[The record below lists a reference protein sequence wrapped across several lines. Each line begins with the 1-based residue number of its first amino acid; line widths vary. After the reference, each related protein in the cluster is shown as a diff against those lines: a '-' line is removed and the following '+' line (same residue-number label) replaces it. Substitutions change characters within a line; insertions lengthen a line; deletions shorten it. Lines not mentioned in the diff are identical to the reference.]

1 MVCCSVVGVSC
12 GGTGAEPNTVGD
24 TSFDESVVADPDSPE
39 VPGTPLPSVD
49 SPAIAVNGECGQELA
64 SQLLDVVSDQISSLS
79 SGDFAMAWGKASE
92 LFRAQVDVEQF
103 ESIIRDAYP
112 FLLESPSVRAVQCQ
126 VVDDRAEVIV
136 EVYSIS
142 GVVMA
147 YAMSRDDQRWA
158 IESAGVLA
166 DLDGVR
172 V

>member
-1 MVCCSVVGVSC
+1 MCCTVMGVSC
-12 GGTGAEPNTVGD
+12 GGTGTEPNNDIDNSLDDSAEAALELPEAPERTLPDVD
-24 TSFDESVVADPDSPE
+24 TPA
-39 VPGTPLPSVD
+39 TAVD
-49 SPAIAVNGECGQELA
+49 GECGRELTT
-64 SQLLDVVSDQISSLS
+64 QLVDVVSDQISLLS
-79 SGDFAMAWGKASE
+79 DGDFAMARDIASDS
-92 LFRAQVDVEQF
+92 FRAQVDVEQF
-103 ESIIRDAYP
+103 ESIIRGAYP

-158 IESAGVLA
+158 IESAGVLG